1 MKTQRDWWEIESAV
15 FATPKGGRAGSG
27 DFSTVAHRVESEAPS
42 VSYNIRRA
50 AREVAE
56 DYRSRAG
63 STEDE
68 TRRLILEEIS
78 DAFSEFASWLEGE

>member
-1 MKTQRDWWEIESAV
+1 M
-15 FATPKGGRAGSG
+15 
-27 DFSTVAHRVESEAPS
+27 
-42 VSYNIRRA
+42 SYNIRRA

-68 TRRLILEEIS
+68 TRRLTLEEIS

>member
-1 MKTQRDWWEIESAV
+1 MALRL
-15 FATPKGGRAGSG
+15 G
-27 DFSTVAHRVESEAPS
+27 SEAAS
-42 VSYNIRRA
+42 MSYSIRLA

-56 DYRSRAG
+56 SCRNRAG